1 MSQFTNALSYVDIDD
16 LHDDNGI
23 EVVTLYED
31 EFLAGFKPLIEA
43 SKPLCKI
50 NDIELK
56 GLAED
61 HLRCQSLK
69 DFAAF
74 LVSLENSPLE
84 FDSEAGEFSARIK
97 STQVSPVKDSSSL
110 TVVQL
115 DTSTQEEHED
125 SNDDDGDDV
134 IIESEEE
141 VLDSGDEM
149 EKDLKKLKAKKDA
162 LKKQVQINKKRE
174 DKAKAVIEEHISKPR
189 LMFENYPTFLVA
201 DTNCFVNHLN
211 GLKAIVD
218 SQCFTLIVPLIVIN
232 ELDGLSRDFHFD
244 KFKDPQHAQNLLE
257 SARSAIDFLEY
268 QFSQRNALVKAVT
281 SQGSEM
287 DTIAFR
293 SEDPSGRKGKG
304 NNDDVILS
312 SCLHYCEENFVNRL
326 ATADQPI
333 TIQRN
338 VVLMTDDRNLRVKA
352 YTRNVPVL
360 TVPQFMKM
368 ARL

>member
-1 MSQFTNALSYVDIDD
+1 M
-16 LHDDNGI
+16 
-23 EVVTLYED
+23 
-31 EFLAGFKPLIEA
+31 
-43 SKPLCKI
+43 
-50 NDIELK
+50 
-56 GLAED
+56 
-61 HLRCQSLK
+61 
-69 DFAAF
+69 
-74 LVSLENSPLE
+74 
-84 FDSEAGEFSARIK
+84 
-97 STQVSPVKDSSSL
+97 
-110 TVVQL
+110 
-115 DTSTQEEHED
+115 
-125 SNDDDGDDV
+125 
-134 IIESEEE
+134 
-141 VLDSGDEM
+141 LDSGDEM

-162 LKKQVQINKKRE
+162 LKKQVQINKRRE

-211 GLKAIVD
+211 GLKAIVG

-268 QFSQRNALVKAVT
+268 QFSQRNAQVKAVT